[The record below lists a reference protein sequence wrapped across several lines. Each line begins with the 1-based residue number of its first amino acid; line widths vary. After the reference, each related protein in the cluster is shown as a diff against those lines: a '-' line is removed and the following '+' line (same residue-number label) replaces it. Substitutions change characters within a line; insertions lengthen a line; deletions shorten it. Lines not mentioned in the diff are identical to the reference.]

1 MTVEFDQAS
10 HHTRDVTGLEVILRG
25 FGDGNIGRGNK
36 IVGIIIEI
44 SLLRGPAVFRI
55 VLRGNGGWAGLS
67 RSLSGTLVTFGRR
80 GGRGRRTV
88 PIVCIHVVRARGLG
102 SELGNSGTREL
113 VGSIAE
119 SIDEDTRV
127 VVRVCTRELDEF
139 TGAGDAGLTTT
150 DVDLDAGGVELC
162 ASGLISQMKGDDFM
176 TEEISTASKGGRKL
190 ERMGLSVDYENSVS
204 VVDQR

>member
-25 FGDGNIGRGNK
+25 FGGGNIGRGDK

-44 SLLRGPAVFRI
+44 SLLRGSAVFRI
-55 VLRGNGGWAGLS
+55 VLRRNGGWAGLS
-67 RSLSGTLVTFGRR
+67 RSLSGTLVTFGRGGGR
-80 GGRGRRTV
+80 GRGRRTV

-127 VVRVCTRELDEF
+127 VVRVGTRELDEF
-139 TGAGDAGLTTT
+139 TGAGGAGLTTT
-150 DVDLDAGGVELC
+150 DVDLDAGGVELS
-162 ASGLISQMKGDDFM
+162 ASGLISQMKGDNLM
-176 TEEISTASKGGRKL
+176 TEEISTASKGRRKL
-190 ERMGLSVDYENSVS
+190 ERMGLSVDYEN
-204 VVDQR
+204 